1 MTSKAGTDVIRIFL
15 GLGSNI
21 EPSHHLPI
29 GLRALEE
36 LLGALRRST
45 VYEGA
50 AIGFAGD
57 PFWNL
62 VVGAQT
68 ELSVGELQMALRDIE
83 YAHGRPRNATSNSPR
98 TLDIDILTYG
108 DLHGKVDGVVL
119 PRPEI
124 LRNAFVLRPLAEL
137 AGNAIHPGEGR
148 TYEALWSAYDAAS
161 QPLREVD
168 L

>member
-1 MTSKAGTDVIRIFL
+1 MTDIFL

-21 EPSHHLPI
+21 EPAQHLRV
-29 GLRALEE
+29 GLAKLES
-36 LLGALRRST
+36 LLGPLRQSA

-50 AIGFAGD
+50 AIGFDGD

-68 ELSVGELQMALRDIE
+68 ELSVGELQVALRQIE
-83 YAHGRPRNATSNSPR
+83 FAHGRPRNATSNSPR

-108 DLHGKVDGVVL
+108 ELVGKVDGVLL

-124 LRNAFVLRPLAEL
+124 LKNAFVLRPLAEV
-137 AGNAIHPGEGR
+137 AGEAVHPGEGR
-148 TYEALWSAYDAAS
+148 GFGELWSAYDQAS
-161 QPLREVD
+161 QPLREVT
-168 L
+168 LSR

>member
-1 MTSKAGTDVIRIFL
+1 MTEIYL

-21 EPSHHLPI
+21 DPAHHLRV
-29 GLRALEE
+29 GLTALEE
-36 LLGALRRST
+36 LLGPLRCSS

-50 AIGFAGD
+50 AIGFQGD

-62 VVGAQT
+62 VIAADT

-83 YAHGRPRNATSNSPR
+83 YAHGRPKNATSNSPR

-108 DLHGKVDGVVL
+108 DLSGKVDGVLL

-137 AGNAIHPGEGR
+137 AGDAVHPDEGR
-148 TYEALWSAYDAAS
+148 TYAEIWAAYDAAA
-161 QPLREVD
+161 QPLVQVEFQ
-168 L
+168 

>member
-1 MTSKAGTDVIRIFL
+1 VTPVFL

-21 EPSHHLPI
+21 EPARHLRI
-29 GLRALEE
+29 GLAALEE
-36 LLGALRRST
+36 LLGALRCSA

-62 VVGAQT
+62 AVAAGT
-68 ELSVGELQMALRDIE
+68 GLSVGELQMALRDIE

-98 TLDIDILTYG
+98 TLDIDILAYG
-108 DLHGKVDGVVL
+108 DLTGKVDGVLL

-124 LRNAFVLRPLAEL
+124 LKNAFVLRPLAEL
-137 AGNAIHPGEGR
+137 AGDAVHPLEGR
-148 TYEALWSAYDAAS
+148 TYAQLWAAYDQAS
-161 QPLREVD
+161 QPLREVE